1 MLSSQLFTSAVCKPF
16 ADPEHGWVN
25 HMVNKGQI
33 HEVVFSCDD
42 DYAIIGKNTIRCKDG
57 VWEKESLQCK
67 RKTLN

>member
-1 MLSSQLFTSAVCKPF
+1 MCKPF

-42 DYAIIGKNTIRCKDG
+42 GYCGVLCMLCNVVSSDYPVCMLCAWLPRG
-57 VWEKESLQCK
+57 L
-67 RKTLN
+67 L